1 MYMLLDVYMQN
12 LAIPNIIG
20 KRMFDTYEEAK
31 NEAINQAEVEFQN
44 YYQKMYT
51 GTGYEPEITEMND
64 SVYISALKESEWWTI
79 VEV

>member
-1 MYMLLDVYMQN
+1 MYMLLDIYMQN

-31 NEAINQAEVEFQN
+31 NEAINQAESEFQN

-51 GTGYEPEITEMND
+51 GTGYEPEITEMDD

>member
-1 MYMLLDVYMQN
+1 MILTKKQ
-12 LAIPNIIG
+12 
-20 KRMFDTYEEAK
+20 K
-31 NEAINQAEVEFQN
+31 NEAINQAEAEFQN

>member
-20 KRMFDTYEEAK
+20 KQMFNTYEEAK
-31 NEAINQAEVEFQN
+31 NEAINQAEAEFQN
-44 YYQKMYT
+44 YYQKMYA
-51 GTGYEPEITEMND
+51 GTGYEPEITEMDD
-64 SVYISALKESEWWTI
+64 SVYISAPKESEWWTI